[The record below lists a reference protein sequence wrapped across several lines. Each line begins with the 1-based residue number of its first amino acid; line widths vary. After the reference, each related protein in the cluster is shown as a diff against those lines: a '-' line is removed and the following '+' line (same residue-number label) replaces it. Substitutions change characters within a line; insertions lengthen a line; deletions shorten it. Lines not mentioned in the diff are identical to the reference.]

1 MAITTNGS
9 AGQVLAVSADLA
21 TAISDESGTGVVVFN
36 NSPTLVTPALGT
48 PSALVLTNATS
59 LPVSGITA
67 STSSAIGVGTIELGH
82 ATDTTIARASSG
94 VVSIEGNAV
103 LVSGGALGTPASG
116 TMTNVTGLPLSSGVT
131 GTLPA
136 TNGGTAQSSYTTGDI
151 IYASATNTLSKLAV
165 GTTGQVLTI
174 AGGIP
179 SYATPSAGT
188 TANDQAFAFAVQVFA

>member
-1 MAITTNGS
+1 MAITTNGG
-9 AGQVLAVSADLA
+9 AGTALSVSADLA
-21 TAISDESGTGVVVFN
+21 AAISDESGTGVVVFN
-36 NSPTLVTPALGT
+36 NGATLIAPALGT
-48 PSALVLTNATS
+48 PASGTLTNATG

-67 STSSAIGVGTIELGH
+67 STSAALGVGSIELGH

-116 TMTNVTGLPLSSGVT
+116 TMTNVSGLPLSSGVT

-136 TNGGTAQSSYTTGDI
+136 TNGGTAQSTYTTGDSL
-151 IYASATNTLSKLAV
+151 YASATNTLSKLTV
-165 GTTGQVLTI
+165 GTTGQVLTV
-174 AGGIP
+174 AGGVP
-179 SYATPSAGT
+179 SWATPAAGT